1 MFLENFKIN
10 YCTLLCMRHKC
21 IVRVYSVF
29 FVIKFLE
36 LTDILFIRYYGL
48 AKRVRGRV
56 KEA

>member
-1 MFLENFKIN
+1 
-10 YCTLLCMRHKC
+10 MRHKC

-48 AKRVRGRV
+48 AKRVRCRV